1 MRRSRTIP
9 RAAPVDPYARRFRQ
23 LKRELENLEY
33 FCKGTVLERRMQC
46 GQPGCACHQN
56 PSQRH
61 GPYWEWTYKAQGKTM
76 NVRLSAAAG
85 PIYKAGSLQYRKWKL
100 LLSRLEQLSRS
111 ALASLAKQAE
121 SGRYASGRV
130 PAGA

>member
-1 MRRSRTIP
+1 M
-9 RAAPVDPYARRFRQ
+9 
-23 LKRELENLEY
+23 K
-33 FCKGTVLERRMQC
+33 C

-56 PSQRH
+56 PSKRH

-111 ALASLAKQAE
+111 ALASLAKQTE
-121 SGRYASGRV
+121 SGRQT
-130 PAGA
+130 

>member
-33 FCKGTVLERRMQC
+33 FCKGTVLERRMKC

-56 PSQRH
+56 PSKRH

-111 ALASLAKQAE
+111 ALASLAKQTE
-121 SGRYASGRV
+121 SGRQT
-130 PAGA
+130 

>member
-33 FCKGTVLERRMQC
+33 FCKGTVLERRMKC

-56 PSQRH
+56 PSKRH
-61 GPYWEWTYKAQGKTM
+61 GPYWECTYKAQGKTR

-121 SGRYASGRV
+121 SGR
-130 PAGA
+130 

>member
-121 SGRYASGRV
+121 SGRQT
-130 PAGA
+130 

>member
-33 FCKGTVLERRMQC
+33 FCKGTVLERRMKC

-56 PSQRH
+56 PSKRH

-121 SGRYASGRV
+121 SGRQT
-130 PAGA
+130 

>member
-33 FCKGTVLERRMQC
+33 FCKGTVLERKMKC

-56 PSQRH
+56 PSKRH

-111 ALASLAKQAE
+111 ALASLAKQTE
-121 SGRYASGRV
+121 SGRQT
-130 PAGA
+130 